1 MKLKYQRELKTNI
14 SVNGKMDI
22 WLLDLNDRLLKQGLY
37 SSTYQN
43 GEQNMI
49 EDTRIKQIA
58 DHYGIKEQ
66 LRQLA
71 EECCE
76 LAVEANHSA
85 RKGVTVKII
94 EEIADVAI
102 MMEQIIYLAGI
113 DRKDIDE
120 VIDYKLNRQLERI
133 GKEV

>member
-1 MKLKYQRELKTNI
+1 MRRIVEKDKLQ
-14 SVNGKMDI
+14 M
-22 WLLDLNDRLLKQGLY
+22 
-37 SSTYQN
+37 
-43 GEQNMI
+43 
-49 EDTRIKQIA
+49 IA

-85 RKGVTVKII
+85 RKGTTVKII
-94 EEIADVAI
+94 EEIADVVI

>member
-1 MKLKYQRELKTNI
+1 MAKDNE
-14 SVNGKMDI
+14 
-22 WLLDLNDRLLKQGLY
+22 
-37 SSTYQN
+37 
-43 GEQNMI
+43 
-49 EDTRIKQIA
+49 RIKTIP
-58 DHYGIKEQ
+58 DHYGIQEQ

-71 EECCE
+71 QECCE

-85 RKGVTVKII
+85 RKGTTVKII

>member
-1 MKLKYQRELKTNI
+1 MAKDNE
-14 SVNGKMDI
+14 
-22 WLLDLNDRLLKQGLY
+22 
-37 SSTYQN
+37 
-43 GEQNMI
+43 
-49 EDTRIKQIA
+49 RIKQIA

-85 RKGVTVKII
+85 RKGTTVKII
-94 EEIADVAI
+94 EEIADVVI

-120 VIDYKLNRQLERI
+120 VIDYKLIRQLERI

>member
-1 MKLKYQRELKTNI
+1 MAKDNE
-14 SVNGKMDI
+14 
-22 WLLDLNDRLLKQGLY
+22 
-37 SSTYQN
+37 
-43 GEQNMI
+43 
-49 EDTRIKQIA
+49 RIKQIA
-58 DHYGIKEQ
+58 DHCGIKEQ
-66 LRQLA
+66 SRQLA

-85 RKGVTVKII
+85 RKGTTVKII

-120 VIDYKLNRQLERI
+120 VIDYKLNRQIERI

>member
-1 MKLKYQRELKTNI
+1 MAKDNE
-14 SVNGKMDI
+14 
-22 WLLDLNDRLLKQGLY
+22 
-37 SSTYQN
+37 
-43 GEQNMI
+43 
-49 EDTRIKQIA
+49 RIKTIA

-85 RKGVTVKII
+85 RKGTTVKII

>member
-1 MKLKYQRELKTNI
+1 MEKDKLQ
-14 SVNGKMDI
+14 M
-22 WLLDLNDRLLKQGLY
+22 
-37 SSTYQN
+37 
-43 GEQNMI
+43 
-49 EDTRIKQIA
+49 IA

-85 RKGVTVKII
+85 RKGTTVKII

>member
-1 MKLKYQRELKTNI
+1 MQNQKTYFDNEAE
-14 SVNGKMDI
+14 N
-22 WLLDLNDRLLKQGLY
+22 
-37 SSTYQN
+37 
-43 GEQNMI
+43 
-49 EDTRIKQIA
+49 RIKQIA

-85 RKGVTVKII
+85 RKGTTVKII

-102 MMEQIIYLAGI
+102 MMEQIIYLVGI

-120 VIDYKLNRQLERI
+120 VIDYKLNRQIERI

>member
-1 MKLKYQRELKTNI
+1 MEKDKLQ
-14 SVNGKMDI
+14 M
-22 WLLDLNDRLLKQGLY
+22 
-37 SSTYQN
+37 
-43 GEQNMI
+43 
-49 EDTRIKQIA
+49 IA

-85 RKGVTVKII
+85 RKGTTVKII
-94 EEIADVAI
+94 EEIADVVI

-120 VIDYKLNRQLERI
+120 VIDYKLDRQMKRI
-133 GKEV
+133 EAEK

>member
-1 MKLKYQRELKTNI
+1 
-14 SVNGKMDI
+14 
-22 WLLDLNDRLLKQGLY
+22 
-37 SSTYQN
+37 
-43 GEQNMI
+43 MI
-49 EDTRIKQIA
+49 EDTRIKTIA
-58 DHYGIKEQ
+58 DHYGKKEQ

-102 MMEQIIYLAGI
+102 MMEQISYLARI

-120 VIDYKLNRQLERI
+120 VIDYKLNRQIERI
-133 GKEV
+133 RKEV

>member
-1 MKLKYQRELKTNI
+1 MAKDNE
-14 SVNGKMDI
+14 
-22 WLLDLNDRLLKQGLY
+22 
-37 SSTYQN
+37 
-43 GEQNMI
+43 
-49 EDTRIKQIA
+49 RIKQIA

-66 LRQLA
+66 LTQLA

-85 RKGVTVKII
+85 RKGTTVKII
-94 EEIADVAI
+94 EEIADVVI

-120 VIDYKLNRQLERI
+120 VIDYKLNRQLKRI

>member
-1 MKLKYQRELKTNI
+1 MQNQKTYFDNEAE
-14 SVNGKMDI
+14 N
-22 WLLDLNDRLLKQGLY
+22 
-37 SSTYQN
+37 
-43 GEQNMI
+43 
-49 EDTRIKQIA
+49 RIKQIA
-58 DHYGIKEQ
+58 DHYGTKEQ

-102 MMEQIIYLAGI
+102 MMEQIIYLVGI

-120 VIDYKLNRQLERI
+120 VIDYKLNRQIERI

>member
-1 MKLKYQRELKTNI
+1 MAKDNE
-14 SVNGKMDI
+14 
-22 WLLDLNDRLLKQGLY
+22 
-37 SSTYQN
+37 
-43 GEQNMI
+43 
-49 EDTRIKQIA
+49 RIKTIA

-102 MMEQIIYLAGI
+102 MMEQIIYLAEI

-120 VIDYKLNRQLERI
+120 VIDYKLNRQIERI

>member
-1 MKLKYQRELKTNI
+1 MAKDNE
-14 SVNGKMDI
+14 
-22 WLLDLNDRLLKQGLY
+22 
-37 SSTYQN
+37 
-43 GEQNMI
+43 
-49 EDTRIKQIA
+49 RIKTIA

-66 LRQLA
+66 LRQLS

-85 RKGVTVKII
+85 RKGTTVKII
-94 EEIADVAI
+94 EEIADVII

>member
-1 MKLKYQRELKTNI
+1 MAKDNEK
-14 SVNGKMDI
+14 
-22 WLLDLNDRLLKQGLY
+22 
-37 SSTYQN
+37 
-43 GEQNMI
+43 
-49 EDTRIKQIA
+49 IKQIA

-85 RKGVTVKII
+85 RKGTTVKII
-94 EEIADVAI
+94 EEIADVVI

-120 VIDYKLNRQLERI
+120 VIDYKLNRQLKRI

>member
-1 MKLKYQRELKTNI
+1 MAKDNE
-14 SVNGKMDI
+14 
-22 WLLDLNDRLLKQGLY
+22 
-37 SSTYQN
+37 
-43 GEQNMI
+43 
-49 EDTRIKQIA
+49 RIKQIA

-85 RKGVTVKII
+85 RKGTTVKII
-94 EEIADVAI
+94 EEIADVVI

-120 VIDYKLNRQLERI
+120 VIDYKLNRQLKRI

>member
-1 MKLKYQRELKTNI
+1 MEKDKLQ
-14 SVNGKMDI
+14 M
-22 WLLDLNDRLLKQGLY
+22 
-37 SSTYQN
+37 
-43 GEQNMI
+43 
-49 EDTRIKQIA
+49 IA

-76 LAVEANHSA
+76 LAVEANNTA
-85 RKGVTVKII
+85 RKGTTVKLI
-94 EEIADVAI
+94 EEIADVVI

-133 GKEV
+133 RKEV

>member
-1 MKLKYQRELKTNI
+1 MNRKSFKITWALSRNSWNGGLKVEGGYMQNQKTYFDNKAE
-14 SVNGKMDI
+14 N
-22 WLLDLNDRLLKQGLY
+22 
-37 SSTYQN
+37 
-43 GEQNMI
+43 
-49 EDTRIKQIA
+49 RIKTIA

-85 RKGVTVKII
+85 RKGTTVKII

-102 MMEQIIYLAGI
+102 MMEQIIYLARI